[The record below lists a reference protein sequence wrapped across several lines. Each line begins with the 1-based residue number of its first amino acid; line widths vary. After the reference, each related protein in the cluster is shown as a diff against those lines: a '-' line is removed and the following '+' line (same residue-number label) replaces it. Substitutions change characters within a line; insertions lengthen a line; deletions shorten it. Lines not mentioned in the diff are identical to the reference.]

1 MEASRPLT
9 LRVRTSA
16 CVFLVFGHL
25 GTTKVSL
32 TNDECKKLIVEMTIL
47 GKLRLCFKAG
57 VFSHAAALLLR
68 KKRVQLSVCASES
81 QQF

>member
-32 TNDECKKLIVEMTIL
+32 TNDECKKLIVEMTTFRQIEAL
-47 GKLRLCFKAG
+47 FQGQRLFARRRFASAQKTRTIIRLC
-57 VFSHAAALLLR
+57 
-68 KKRVQLSVCASES
+68 E
-81 QQF
+81 